1 MSDGSNGVTV
11 TSSNSIVDLV
21 REGLSNGV
29 PLSECDRLLATS
41 LHEKEGKMVAKRGT
55 SNRTHTHTSSSHL
68 NFAQNQSQPNGEGL
82 KARRA
87 FKV

>member
-41 LHEKEGKMVAKRGT
+41 LHEKEGKMVEKRGT
-55 SNRTHTHTSSSHL
+55 SNRTHTSPSHL
-68 NFAQNQSQPNGEGL
+68 NNFAQNQSQPNGEGL